1 MTYNSAMA
9 SESPETPPAAPHVER
24 EREEVVVLFPT
35 LGRLLRSCLPDET
48 VRHLRAARREQL
60 LAFRSLLDARIA
72 RLDRAQAESDARRA
86 RRHTSPPPPTVGV

>member
-1 MTYNSAMA
+1 MA
-9 SESPETPPAAPHVER
+9 SESPETPPVAPRIER

-86 RRHTSPPPPTVGV
+86 RRRSNPPIVEV